1 MPNNTL
7 LEVKDLKMYFE
18 NKKGFLGK
26 KLTKFLIIFS

>member
-18 NKKGFLGK
+18 NKKGVFKVK
-26 KLTKFLIIFS
+26 KSSM